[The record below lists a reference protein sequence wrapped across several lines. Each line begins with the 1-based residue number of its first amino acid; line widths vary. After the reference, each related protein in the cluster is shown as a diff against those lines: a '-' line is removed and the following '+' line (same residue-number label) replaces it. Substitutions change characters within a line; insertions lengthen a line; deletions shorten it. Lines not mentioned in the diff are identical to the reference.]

1 MKMRKRGIIVG
12 ININNK
18 NNFEESIIELK
29 NLCIACDIEIVG
41 EMEQN
46 LKKINPTFYMGSGK
60 IEELQDLIEKTNAEI
75 IVFNNE
81 LSASQIKNIEE
92 EVKCNVIDRTALIL
106 DIFANRAKT
115 REAKLQVEVARL
127 QYELPRLIGANE
139 NLGRQSGGVG
149 TKNRGAGETKLELDR
164 RRIEDRIASLNK
176 ELEILKY
183 QRNTQKNKRKKSNIP
198 NVALVGYTNAGKSS
212 VMNVLVENFIN
223 KEDKK
228 VFEKNMLFAT
238 LETYVRNIKLHNNKS
253 FLLYDTVGFVGDLPH
268 NLVKAFR
275 STLEEVC
282 DADLLVHIIDI
293 SNPNYKNQI
302 DVTNETLSQ
311 IGADNIPM
319 IYVYNKIDLID
330 LDKLDNNKILISA
343 KRDIGIDRLI
353 ESICE
358 KVFEDYIRF
367 KLKIPYSEGKMIS
380 NIMEN
385 ATILDSEYIEDGVI
399 LNIECSEK
407 EYVQYKQY
415 II

>member
-1 MKMRKRGIIVG
+1 MRKRGIIVG

-60 IEELQDLIEKTNAEI
+60 IEELRDLIEEMNAEI

-92 EVKCNVIDRTALIL
+92 EVKCSIIDRTALIL

-183 QRNTQKNKRKKSNIP
+183 QRNTQKNKRKKSSIP

-212 VMNVLVENFIN
+212 VMNVLVEKFIN

-358 KVFEDYIRF
+358 KVFENYIRF

-399 LNIECSEK
+399 FNIEFSEK
-407 EYVQYKQY
+407 EYVKYKQY

>member
-1 MKMRKRGIIVG
+1 MRKRVIIVG

-29 NLCIACDIEIVG
+29 NLCIACDMEVVG
-41 EMEQN
+41 KVEQN

-319 IYVYNKIDLID
+319 IYVYNKSDLID

-367 KLKIPYSEGKMIS
+367 KLKIPYSEGKTIS

-399 LNIECSEK
+399 LNIECGEK

>member
-1 MKMRKRGIIVG
+1 MRKRGIIVG

-60 IEELQDLIEKTNAEI
+60 IEELRDLIEEMNAEI

-92 EVKCNVIDRTALIL
+92 EVKCSIIDRTALIL

-183 QRNTQKNKRKKSNIP
+183 QRNTQKNKRKKSSIP

-212 VMNVLVENFIN
+212 VMNVLVEKFIN

-358 KVFEDYIRF
+358 KVFENYIRF

-399 LNIECSEK
+399 FNIECSEK
-407 EYVQYKQY
+407 EYVKYKQY

>member
-1 MKMRKRGIIVG
+1 MRKRVIIVG

-29 NLCIACDIEIVG
+29 NLCIACDMEVVG
-41 EMEQN
+41 KVEQN

-212 VMNVLVENFIN
+212 VMNVLVEKFVN

-367 KLKIPYSEGKMIS
+367 KLKIPYSEGKTIS

>member
-1 MKMRKRGIIVG
+1 MRKRVIIVG

-29 NLCIACDIEIVG
+29 NLCIACDMEVVG
-41 EMEQN
+41 KVEQN

-60 IEELQDLIEKTNAEI
+60 IEELRDLIEEMNAEI

-92 EVKCNVIDRTALIL
+92 EVKCSIIDRTALIL

-183 QRNTQKNKRKKSNIP
+183 QRNTQKNKRKKSSIP

>member
-1 MKMRKRGIIVG
+1 MRKRGIIVG

-60 IEELQDLIEKTNAEI
+60 IEELRDLIEEMNAEI

-92 EVKCNVIDRTALIL
+92 EVKCSIIDRTALIL

-183 QRNTQKNKRKKSNIP
+183 QRNTQKNKRKKSSIP

-212 VMNVLVENFIN
+212 VMNVLVEKFIN

-367 KLKIPYSEGKMIS
+367 KLKIPYSEGKRIS

-399 LNIECSEK
+399 FNIEFSEK
-407 EYVQYKQY
+407 EYVKYKQY

>member
-1 MKMRKRGIIVG
+1 MRKRVIIVG

-183 QRNTQKNKRKKSNIP
+183 QRNTQKNKRKKSSIP

-212 VMNVLVENFIN
+212 VMNVLVEKFIN

-399 LNIECSEK
+399 FNIECSEK
-407 EYVQYKQY
+407 EYVKYKQY

>member
-1 MKMRKRGIIVG
+1 MRKRGIIVG

-60 IEELQDLIEKTNAEI
+60 IEELRDLIEEMNAEI

-92 EVKCNVIDRTALIL
+92 EVKCSIIDRTALIL

-183 QRNTQKNKRKKSNIP
+183 QRNTQKNKRKKSSIP

-212 VMNVLVENFIN
+212 VMNVLVEKFIN

-367 KLKIPYSEGKMIS
+367 KLKIPYSEGKTIS

>member
-1 MKMRKRGIIVG
+1 MRKRVIIVG

-29 NLCIACDIEIVG
+29 NLCIACDMEVVG
-41 EMEQN
+41 KVEQN

-343 KRDIGIDRLI
+343 KREIGIDRLI

-399 LNIECSEK
+399 FNIEFSEK
-407 EYVQYKQY
+407 EYVKYKQY

>member
-29 NLCIACDIEIVG
+29 NLCIACDMEVVG
-41 EMEQN
+41 KVEQN

-60 IEELQDLIEKTNAEI
+60 IEELRDLIEEMNAEI

-92 EVKCNVIDRTALIL
+92 EVKCSIIDRTALIL

-212 VMNVLVENFIN
+212 VMNVLVEKFIN

-358 KVFEDYIRF
+358 KVFENYIRF

-399 LNIECSEK
+399 FNIECSEK
-407 EYVQYKQY
+407 EYVKYKQY

>member
-60 IEELQDLIEKTNAEI
+60 IEELRDLIEEMNAEI

-92 EVKCNVIDRTALIL
+92 EVKCSIIDRTALIL

-183 QRNTQKNKRKKSNIP
+183 QRNTQKNKRKKSSIP

-212 VMNVLVENFIN
+212 VMNVLVEKFIN

-358 KVFEDYIRF
+358 KVFENYIRF

-399 LNIECSEK
+399 FNIECSEK
-407 EYVQYKQY
+407 EYVKYKQY

>member
-1 MKMRKRGIIVG
+1 MRKRVIIVG

-60 IEELQDLIEKTNAEI
+60 IEELRDLIEEMNAEI

-92 EVKCNVIDRTALIL
+92 EVKCSIIDRTALIL

-183 QRNTQKNKRKKSNIP
+183 QRNTQKNKRKKSSIP

-399 LNIECSEK
+399 FNIECSEK

>member
-1 MKMRKRGIIVG
+1 MIKKGIIVG

-18 NNFEESIIELK
+18 NNFDESMEELK
-29 NLCIACDIEIVG
+29 NLCLACKIETVG
-41 EMEQN
+41 QIKQN
-46 LKKINPTFYMGSGK
+46 SKKVNSTFYMGSGK
-60 IEELQDLIEKTNAEI
+60 IDELKNLVEENNAD
-75 IVFNNE
+75 IVIFNNE
-81 LSASQIKNIEE
+81 LSASQVKNIEE
-92 EVKCNVIDRTALIL
+92 EINCNVIDRTALIL

-115 REAKLQVEVARL
+115 RESKLQVEVAKL
-127 QYELPRLIGANE
+127 QYELPRLVGSNE
-139 NLGRQSGGVG
+139 DLGRQSGGVG

-164 RRIEDRIASLNK
+164 RRIEDKIANLNK
-176 ELEILKY
+176 ELEVLKN
-183 QRNTQKNKRKKSNIP
+183 QREVQKSKRKKSNIP

-212 VMNVLVENFIN
+212 VMNALVEKFIN
-223 KEDKK
+223 DEDKK

-238 LETYVRNIKLHNNKS
+238 LETYVRNIKLDNNKS
-253 FLLYDTVGFVGDLPH
+253 FLLSDTVGFVGDLPH

-282 DADLLVHIIDI
+282 DADLLVHVIDI
-293 SNPNYKNQI
+293 SNPNYENHI

-330 LDKLDNNKILISA
+330 LDKLDDNEILISA
-343 KRDIGIDRLI
+343 KRGIGIDRLI
-353 ESICE
+353 ESICK

-367 KLKIPYSEGKMIS
+367 KLKIPYTEGKMIS

-385 ATILDSEYIEDGVI
+385 ATILDSEYIEDGI
-399 LNIECSEK
+399 IFNIECSKK
-407 EYVQYKQY
+407 EYVKYKQY

>member
-60 IEELQDLIEKTNAEI
+60 IEELRDLIEEMNAEI

-92 EVKCNVIDRTALIL
+92 EVKCSIIDRTALIL

-212 VMNVLVENFIN
+212 VMNVLVEKFIN

-399 LNIECSEK
+399 FNIECSEK
-407 EYVQYKQY
+407 EYVKYKQY

>member
-1 MKMRKRGIIVG
+1 MRKRVIIVG

-60 IEELQDLIEKTNAEI
+60 IEELRDLIEEMNAEI

-92 EVKCNVIDRTALIL
+92 EVKCSIIDRTALIL

-183 QRNTQKNKRKKSNIP
+183 QRNTQKNKRKKSSIP

-212 VMNVLVENFIN
+212 VMNVLVEKFIN

-358 KVFEDYIRF
+358 KVFENYIRF

-399 LNIECSEK
+399 FNIEFSEK
-407 EYVQYKQY
+407 EYVKYKQY

>member
-1 MKMRKRGIIVG
+1 MRKRGIIVG

-29 NLCIACDIEIVG
+29 NLCIACDMEVVG
-41 EMEQN
+41 KVEQN

-183 QRNTQKNKRKKSNIP
+183 QRNTQKNKRKKSSIP

-212 VMNVLVENFIN
+212 VMNVLVEKFIN

-399 LNIECSEK
+399 FNIEFSEK
-407 EYVQYKQY
+407 EYVKYKQY

>member
-1 MKMRKRGIIVG
+1 MRKRVIIVG

-60 IEELQDLIEKTNAEI
+60 IEELRDLIEEMNAEI

-92 EVKCNVIDRTALIL
+92 EVKCSIIDRTALIL

-183 QRNTQKNKRKKSNIP
+183 QRNTQKNKRKKSSIP

-212 VMNVLVENFIN
+212 VMNVLVEKFIN

-358 KVFEDYIRF
+358 KVFENYIRF

-399 LNIECSEK
+399 FNIECSEK
-407 EYVQYKQY
+407 EYVKYKQY

>member
-1 MKMRKRGIIVG
+1 MRKRGIIVG

-60 IEELQDLIEKTNAEI
+60 IEELRDLIEEMNAEI

-183 QRNTQKNKRKKSNIP
+183 QRNTQKNKRKKSSIP

-212 VMNVLVENFIN
+212 VMNVLVEKFIN

>member
-1 MKMRKRGIIVG
+1 MKMRKRVIIVG

-60 IEELQDLIEKTNAEI
+60 IEELRDLIEEMNAEI

-92 EVKCNVIDRTALIL
+92 EVKCSIIDRTALIL

-183 QRNTQKNKRKKSNIP
+183 QRNTQKNKRKKSSIP

-212 VMNVLVENFIN
+212 VMNVLVEKFIN

-330 LDKLDNNKILISA
+330 LDKLDDNEILISA
-343 KRDIGIDRLI
+343 KRGIGIDRLI

>member
-60 IEELQDLIEKTNAEI
+60 IEELRDLIEEMNAEI

-92 EVKCNVIDRTALIL
+92 EVKCSIIDRTALIL

-183 QRNTQKNKRKKSNIP
+183 QRNTQKNKRKKSSIP

-212 VMNVLVENFIN
+212 VMNVLVEKFIN

-358 KVFEDYIRF
+358 KVFENYIRF

>member
-1 MKMRKRGIIVG
+1 MRKRVIIVG

-29 NLCIACDIEIVG
+29 NLCIACDMEVVG
-41 EMEQN
+41 KVEQN

-399 LNIECSEK
+399 FNIECSEK

>member
-1 MKMRKRGIIVG
+1 MRKRGIIVG

-29 NLCIACDIEIVG
+29 NLCIACDMEVVG
-41 EMEQN
+41 KVEQN

-358 KVFEDYIRF
+358 KVFENYIRF

-399 LNIECSEK
+399 FNIECSEK
-407 EYVQYKQY
+407 EYVKYKQY

>member
-1 MKMRKRGIIVG
+1 MRKRGIIVG

-60 IEELQDLIEKTNAEI
+60 IEELRDLIEEMNAEI

-92 EVKCNVIDRTALIL
+92 EVKCSIIDRTALIL

-183 QRNTQKNKRKKSNIP
+183 QRNTQKNKRKKSSIP

-212 VMNVLVENFIN
+212 VMNVLVEKFIN

-330 LDKLDNNKILISA
+330 LNKLDNNKILISA

-399 LNIECSEK
+399 FNIEFSEK
-407 EYVQYKQY
+407 EYVKYKQY

>member
-1 MKMRKRGIIVG
+1 MRKRVIIVG

-29 NLCIACDIEIVG
+29 NLCIACDMEVVG
-41 EMEQN
+41 KVEQN

-367 KLKIPYSEGKMIS
+367 KLKIPYSEGKLIS

>member
-1 MKMRKRGIIVG
+1 MRKRVIIVG

-29 NLCIACDIEIVG
+29 NLCIACDMEVVG
-41 EMEQN
+41 KVEQN

-183 QRNTQKNKRKKSNIP
+183 QRNTQKNKRKKSSIP

-212 VMNVLVENFIN
+212 VMNVLVEKFIN

-358 KVFEDYIRF
+358 KVFENYIRF

-407 EYVQYKQY
+407 EYVKYKQY

>member
-29 NLCIACDIEIVG
+29 NLCIACDMEVVG
-41 EMEQN
+41 KVEQN